1 MKRSSTGFY
10 SFRKQVPENLR
21 TLWGKREVKVALET
35 KDEATAFK
43 RCSIVLADFNA
54 TKLKLTKLLESGSD
68 LSPQDIRNIADSRVR
83 SWGIHP
89 DQAPVLKAGH
99 TDEEYAA
106 FKDAEREYLERK
118 DLYYDLAADELI
130 HEEQRQKDYQSG
142 KWGQPDY
149 QTPYTAQSKTT
160 VEGVTSGIVAGRVL
174 ITVNPTLMDAMT
186 SYLEAYA

>member
-35 KDEATAFK
+35 KDEATALK

-54 TKLKLTKLLESGSD
+54 TKVKLTKLLESGSD
-68 LSPQDIRNIADSRVR
+68 LAPQDIRNIADSRVR

-89 DQAPVLKAGH
+89 DQAPVLMAGH

-118 DLYYDLAADELI
+118 DLYYDLAADDLI
-130 HEEQRQKDYQSG
+130 HEEQR
-142 KWGQPDY
+142 
-149 QTPYTAQSKTT
+149 
-160 VEGVTSGIVAGRVL
+160 
-174 ITVNPTLMDAMT
+174 
-186 SYLEAYA
+186 